1 MSAPIWA
8 ERRARDSPIICIG
21 MWCRAGVATTIL
33 CRYLRQ
39 PACYHR
45 VWKTV
50 SNNCGRFSKTS
61 ALNYPKDRAIKAM
74 NEKLLKIRTLGEL
87 KSAGYLT
94 MPVRME
100 MRKNLLERLRSKE
113 QILPGIVG
121 YEETVIPEIE
131 NGVLAGHHMI
141 FLGERGQAK
150 SRIIRS
156 LVGLLDEHVPI
167 VAGCEINDDPYS
179 PICRRCVKLKEEKGD
194 TIEIGWI
201 GRESRY
207 AEKLATP
214 DVSVADL
221 IGEIDPI
228 KVAEGRYLADEE
240 TIHYGLIPR
249 TNRGIFAINELP
261 DLTEKVQVGL
271 FNLMEEKDVQI
282 KGYKIRLAVDVVF
295 VASANPEDYTSRG
308 RIITPLKDRFD
319 VQIRTHY
326 PKTIE
331 HEISIM
337 EQEAAHPPRAGVDVR
352 IPQFM
357 KDILAQITFEAR
369 ASNEINQTSG
379 VSVRVTINNL
389 ESLISNAEKR
399 AIING
404 DTEIVPRLSDLHAL
418 YASTAGKLELE
429 YVGEDKKDDDLIE
442 RLVNRAVLKVFDRVV
457 KLDDLKQVAA
467 YFEQGWGVE
476 VSDSAPS
483 SEYMEPLREVTGL
496 REVITLLGPF
506 ETPGLMAAA
515 SEFIFE
521 GLHLHQKLNKDRQGG
536 RFAYHA

>member
-1 MSAPIWA
+1 
-8 ERRARDSPIICIG
+8 
-21 MWCRAGVATTIL
+21 
-33 CRYLRQ
+33 
-39 PACYHR
+39 
-45 VWKTV
+45 
-50 SNNCGRFSKTS
+50 
-61 ALNYPKDRAIKAM
+61 M
-74 NEKLLKIRTLGEL
+74 NEKLLNIRTLAEL
-87 KSAGYLT
+87 KSAGYQT

-194 TIEIGWI
+194 ALEVAWI
-201 GRESRY
+201 GRDARY

-214 DVSVADL
+214 DVSVA
-221 IGEIDPI
+221 
-228 KVAEGRYLADEE
+228 
-240 TIHYGLIPR
+240 
-249 TNRGIFAINELP
+249 

-319 VQIRTHY
+319 IQIRTHY

-331 HEISIM
+331 HEIVIM
-337 EQEAAHPPRAGVDVR
+337 EQEAAHPPRSGVDVR

-369 ASNEINQTSG
+369 ASNEINQSSG
-379 VSVRVTINNL
+379 VSVRVTINNF
-389 ESLISNAEKR
+389 ESAISNAEKR
-399 AIING
+399 AVRNSEN
-404 DTEIVPRLSDLHAL
+404 EIVPRISDLHSL
-418 YASTAGKLELE
+418 YASTAGKIELE
-429 YVGEDKKDDDLIE
+429 YVGEDKKEDDLIE
-442 RLVNRAVLKVFDRVV
+442 RLINRAVLKVFDKYL
-457 KLDDLKQVAA
+457 KLDDLKKVSS

>member
-1 MSAPIWA
+1 
-8 ERRARDSPIICIG
+8 
-21 MWCRAGVATTIL
+21 
-33 CRYLRQ
+33 
-39 PACYHR
+39 
-45 VWKTV
+45 
-50 SNNCGRFSKTS
+50 
-61 ALNYPKDRAIKAM
+61 M
-74 NEKLLKIRTLGEL
+74 NQELLKLRTLGEL
-87 KSAGYLT
+87 KRAGYKTL
-94 MPVRME
+94 PVRLE
-100 MRKNLLERLRSKE
+100 MRNNMVERLRRKE
-113 QILPGIVG
+113 RILPGIVG
-121 YEETVIPEIE
+121 YDDSVVPEVE
-131 NGVLAGHHMI
+131 NGILAGHHMI

-156 LVGLLDEHVPI
+156 LASLLDESVPA
-167 VAGCEINDDPYS
+167 VKDCEINDDPYA
-179 PICRRCVKLKEEKGD
+179 PICRQCRRLSAEKGD
-194 TIEIGWI
+194 QLEIVWI
-201 GRESRY
+201 GREHRY

-282 KGYKIRLAVDVVF
+282 KGYKIRLPVDVVF

-319 VQIRTHY
+319 IQVRTHY

-331 HEISIM
+331 DEITIM
-337 EQEAAHPPRAGVDVR
+337 EQEALYPPRNGMEVR
-352 IPQFM
+352 IPQFL

-369 ASNEINQTSG
+369 GSNEINQSSG
-379 VSVRVTINNL
+379 VSVRVTINNF
-389 ESLISNAEKR
+389 ESVLSNAEKR
-399 AIING
+399 SIRNG
-404 DTEIVPRLSDLHAL
+404 ENEIVPRLSDLHSL
-418 YASTAGKLELE
+418 YASTAGKIELE
-429 YVGEDKKDDDLIE
+429 YVGEDKKEEDLVE
-442 RLVNRAVLKVFDRVV
+442 RLINRAVLKVFDRYL
-457 KLDDLKQVAA
+457 KLDDLKRVIA

-483 SEYMEPLREVTGL
+483 SEYMEPLREVAGL
-496 REVITLLGPF
+496 REAIAALGPF

>member
-1 MSAPIWA
+1 M
-8 ERRARDSPIICIG
+8 D
-21 MWCRAGVATTIL
+21 
-33 CRYLRQ
+33 
-39 PACYHR
+39 
-45 VWKTV
+45 
-50 SNNCGRFSKTS
+50 
-61 ALNYPKDRAIKAM
+61 
-74 NEKLLKIRTLGEL
+74 EKLLTIRTLGEL
-87 KSAGYLT
+87 KSAGYEVL
-94 MPVRME
+94 PVRME
-100 MRKNLLERLRSKE
+100 MRKNLLARLRSGE

-150 SRIIRS
+150 SRIIRA
-156 LVGLLDEHVPI
+156 LTGLLDEYAPTF
-167 VAGCEINDDPYS
+167 AGCEIFDNPFA
-179 PICRRCVKLKEEKGD
+179 PICRRCVKLAAEKGD
-194 TIEIGWI
+194 AAEIVWVH
-201 GRESRY
+201 RDSRY

-282 KGYKIRLAVDVVF
+282 KGYKIRLPVDLVF

-308 RIITPLKDRFD
+308 RNITPLKDRFD

-331 HEISIM
+331 DEVAIM
-337 EQEAAHPPRAGVDVR
+337 EQECSYPLRSEMPVR
-352 IPQFM
+352 IPAFM
-357 KDILAQITFEAR
+357 KEILAQLTFEAR

-379 VSVRVTINNL
+379 VSVRMTINNF
-389 ESLISNAEKR
+389 ESMLSNAEKR
-399 AIING
+399 AVKIHE
-404 DTEIVPRLSDLHAL
+404 TEIVPRLSDLHAL

-429 YVGEDKKDDDLIE
+429 YVGEDKKEEDLVE
-442 RLVNRAVLKVFDRVV
+442 RLVNRAVLKVFDRHF
-457 KLDDLKQVAA
+457 KLDDLKPVIT
-467 YFEQGWGVE
+467 YFEDGWGVE
-476 VSDSAPS
+476 VSDMSPS
-483 SEYMEPLREVTGL
+483 SEYLDALREVPGL
-496 REVITLLGPF
+496 RDAVNQLAVA
-506 ETPGLMAAA
+506 ETPGLMATA
-515 SEFIFE
+515 SELIFE
-521 GLHLHQKLNKDRQGG
+521 GLHLHQKLNKE
-536 RFAYHA
+536 